1 MSVERT
7 ITAGE
12 KKPQPGLQA
21 GSPRF
26 LRRWRQMGP
35 LARKEALSGY
45 LFILPWIVGFVV
57 FLAGPMLASFALSFT
72 RWNIVGDP
80 RWVGLDNYQQIFTRD
95 PDFLQSLKVTLRYAV
110 IYLPL
115 TTVIGI
121 AMAVALNSR
130 VRGIG
135 LFRTLLYLPS
145 VVPGVAATLVW
156 VWVLNGRYGLLNTI
170 LGWFGIEGP
179 NWFRDPQAALYG
191 IVMISLWGVGGSAII
206 YLAGLQNIPE
216 HLYEAA
222 RVDGASGWQQFRYV
236 TLPMLSPVIFFQLVV
251 GLIGVFQTF
260 TSSFVATGGGPL
272 KSTLFYMLYIYN
284 KAWQSLRMGYA
295 SALAWILAL
304 IILIVTILV
313 FRSSPYWVHYE
324 AERE

>member
-1 MSVERT
+1 MTTTTVSEPKKKRT
-7 ITAGE
+7 GFV
-12 KKPQPGLQA
+12 QQ
-21 GSPRF
+21 
-26 LRRWRQMGP
+26 WRQMGP
-35 LARKEALSGY
+35 LARKEAISGY
-45 LFILPWIVGFVV
+45 LFILPWIVGFIV

-80 RWVGLDNYQQIFTRD
+80 SWVGLRNYEQIFTSD
-95 PDFLQSLKVTLRYAV
+95 PDFIQSLKVTLRYAV
-110 IYLPL
+110 VYLPL
-115 TTVIGI
+115 STVVGI

-130 VRGIG
+130 VRGVG

-156 VWVLNGRYGLLNTI
+156 VWVLNGRFGLLNTI
-170 LGWFGIEGP
+170 LGWVGIEGP
-179 NWFRDPQAALYG
+179 DWFRDPQAALYG
-191 IVMISLWGVGGSAII
+191 IVLISLWGVGGSAII
-206 YLAGLQNIPE
+206 YLAGLQNIPQ

-222 RVDGASGWQQFRYV
+222 RVDGANAWQQFRFV
-236 TLPMLSPVIFFQLVV
+236 TLPMLSPVVFFQVVV

-260 TSSFVATGGGPL
+260 TSSYVATGGGPL

-284 KAWQSLRMGYA
+284 RAWQSLRMGYA

-304 IILIVTILV
+304 IILTITVLV

-324 AERE
+324 AERK